1 MNTPTLC
8 TVGHGNRPLEE
19 LIALLRDVGVATLVD
34 VRAQPRSRHNP
45 QFNDDSLRAACERA
59 GLIYHW
65 AGRQLGGMREPRA
78 DSPHVA
84 LDEGRRGFADHMD
97 TDVFKKGVSQLQHLA
112 AGSRGD
118 SSFGDGGSGAHGNM
132 AHGGHLRPLPKG
144 LPPPEAIALSAVT
157 ASATQRT
164 SLTVAARRIPFEK
177 ASPRKGVAHSPR
189 ALGATAQSA
198 CAILCAERDPAHCHR
213 ALIADFLTLQGM
225 RVVHLLA
232 PGETREHVLSPEARR
247 ESAALVYDRQVTG
260 RLDL

>member
-1 MNTPTLC
+1 MNALTLY

-19 LIALLRDVGVATLVD
+19 LITLLKGAGVATLVD

-59 GLIYHW
+59 GLAYHW

-97 TDVFKKGVSQLQHLA
+97 TEVFRKGASQLRHLA
-112 AGSRGD
+112 
-118 SSFGDGGSGAHGNM
+118 
-132 AHGGHLRPLPKG
+132 
-144 LPPPEAIALSAVT
+144 
-157 ASATQRT
+157 
-164 SLTVAARRIPFEK
+164 
-177 ASPRKGVAHSPR
+177 
-189 ALGATAQSA
+189 AQSA
-198 CAILCAERDPAHCHR
+198 CAILCAERDPAQCHR
-213 ALIADFLTLQGM
+213 ALIADFLTLQGV
-225 RVVHLLA
+225 RVAHLLA